1 MLAFNL
7 DFSIE
12 SAGYEAG
19 IDPGEVTTEGQL
31 RDSRQPDVNVV
42 GLWMETRENPFS
54 HGDKVQAQH
63 REAHEW
69 ELNLEP
75 THW

>member
-42 GLWMETRENPFS
+42 GL
-54 HGDKVQAQH
+54 
-63 REAHEW
+63 
-69 ELNLEP
+69 
-75 THW
+75 